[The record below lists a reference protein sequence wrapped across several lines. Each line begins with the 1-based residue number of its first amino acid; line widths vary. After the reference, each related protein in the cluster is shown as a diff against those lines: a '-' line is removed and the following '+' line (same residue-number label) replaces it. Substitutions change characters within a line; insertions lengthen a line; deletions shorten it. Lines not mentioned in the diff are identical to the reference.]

1 MRPGKVLISGASL
14 AGPALAYWLHVT
26 GWEVTLVERSR
37 KLRLGGYPI
46 DVRGSAAE
54 IAVRMGIHDEM
65 VAERQRHLPTQIL
78 KPNGKLLTKFS
89 IYDLTASVN
98 TIDVELPRGALTRIL
113 YDLTKDKVEYVF
125 GDSVTGLRETEDGI
139 DAEFLHR
146 EAERFDIV
154 VGADGI
160 HSTTRRLLFG
170 PEEDYVRHLGP
181 LVAIWDLQ
189 PGVVKG
195 DVNYVYSNP
204 GRTILADVP
213 ESGVGRMF
221 TTFLHPD
228 PGSIDV
234 SDPNATADLVRE
246 AFRDDQWELSSR
258 LVETITTD
266 DDVFF
271 DTVSQVRMDSWHR
284 GRAVLVGDAAYAPA
298 FLSGQGTS
306 IAMMGAYV
314 LASELE
320 TRSTPEEAFAAYDA
334 KLRSFVEKNQ
344 ALALR
349 PDSSVMCRTEES
361 LRQRNKR
368 FKKARWIVK
377 LGLSRLLTRHVR
389 EASNDFDVS
398 GYGIRPVAT
407 PVGRAS

>member
-14 AGPALAYWLHVT
+14 AGPALAYWLHTIGWDVT
-26 GWEVTLVERSR
+26 IVERSR

-54 IAVRMGIHDEM
+54 IAVRMGIHEKM

-78 KPNGKLLTKFS
+78 RPDGRLLTKFS

-98 TIDVELPRGALTRIL
+98 SIDVELPRGALTRIL
-113 YDLTKDKVEYVF
+113 YDLTKDAVEYVF
-125 GDSVTGLRETEDGI
+125 GDSVTALTETPDGI
-139 DAEFLHR
+139 DAEFQTR
-146 EAERFDIV
+146 APERFDIV

-170 PEEDYVRHLGP
+170 PEEDYIRHLGP

-189 PGVVKG
+189 EGVVPG
-195 DVNYVYSNP
+195 NVNYVYSNA

-213 ESGVGRMF
+213 ESGTGRMF
-221 TTFLHPD
+221 ATFLHPD
-228 PGSIDV
+228 PGSVDI
-234 SDPNATADLVRE
+234 SDPQVGVDLVRH
-246 AFRDDQWELSSR
+246 AFRDDRWNLSR
-258 LVETITTD
+258 PLVDTIASA

-284 GRAVLVGDAAYAPA
+284 GRAVLVGDAAFAPA

-306 IAMMGAYV
+306 IALMGAYV
-314 LASELE
+314 LASEIAN
-320 TRSTPEEAFAAYDA
+320 RATPEAAFSAYGD
-334 KLRSFVEKNQ
+334 KLRPFVEKNQ

-349 PDSSVMCRTEES
+349 PDSAVMSRSEDS
-361 LRQRNKR
+361 LRARNKR
-368 FKKARWIVK
+368 LKKARWIVR

-389 EASNDFDVS
+389 EASNDFDVAD
-398 GYGIRPVAT
+398 YGLQPVTQPA
-407 PVGRAS
+407 RQAS

>member
-1 MRPGKVLISGASL
+1 MRPGRALISGASL

-26 GWEVTLVERSR
+26 GWDVTLVERSR

-54 IAVRMGIHDEM
+54 IAIRMGIHDEM
-65 VAERQRHLPTQIL
+65 VAERQRHLPTRIL
-78 KPNGKLLTKFS
+78 RPDGKLLTKFS
-89 IYDLTASVN
+89 IYDLTANVN
-98 TIDVELPRGALTRIL
+98 AVDVELPRGALTRIL
-113 YDLTKDKVEYVF
+113 YDVTKDKVEYVF
-125 GDSVTGLRETEDGI
+125 GDSVTGLRGTADGI

-146 EAERFDIV
+146 APERFDIV
-154 VGADGI
+154 IGADGI

-181 LVAIWDLQ
+181 LVAIWDL
-189 PGVVKG
+189 PEGVVSG

-213 ESGVGRMF
+213 ATGVGRMF

-234 SDPNATADLVRE
+234 SDPQVAVDLVRE
-246 AFRDDQWELSSR
+246 AFRDDRWELSAR
-258 LVETITTD
+258 LVDTISTA

-284 GRAVLVGDAAYAPA
+284 GRAVLVGDAAFAPA

-306 IAMMGAYV
+306 IAMMGAYI
-314 LASELE
+314 LASELVMAE
-320 TRSTPEEAFAAYDA
+320 TPEAAFAAYDT
-334 KLRSFVEKNQ
+334 KLRPFVEKNQ

-349 PDSSVMCRTEES
+349 PDSAVMSRTEES
-361 LRQRNKR
+361 LRARNKR
-368 FKKARWIVK
+368 FKRARWIVK

-389 EASNDFDVS
+389 EASNDLDVTD
-398 GYGIRPVAT
+398 YGIRRESAPA
-407 PVGRAS
+407 GRAS